1 MQNRNLG
8 LALTALAVAVAV
20 ALFVVLREEDEPT
33 KQRTTKTPVQ
43 QTSTTQ
49 ERREPD
55 EQTTTTTTEKPDVPR
70 IVVKGGQPVGG
81 VQELSFAQG
90 EDVRFVVESD
100 TEDEVHLH
108 GYNLEEAVGPRQPAI
123 FELRASI
130 PGVFE
135 LELHH
140 AVTQIAEITVE

>member
-1 MQNRNLG
+1 MQNRSLG
-8 LALTALAVAVAV
+8 LALAAVAVAV
-20 ALFVVLREEDEPT
+20 AAVLFVVLREDDEAND
-33 KQRTTKTPVQ
+33 QTTKGTTVQ
-43 QTSTTQ
+43 QTTTST
-49 ERREPD
+49 EK
-55 EQTTTTTTEKPDVPR
+55 TEKPEKPAEPDVPS
-70 IVVKGGQPVGG
+70 IVVEGGQPVGG

-90 EDVRFVVESD
+90 EEIRFVVESD
-100 TEDEVHLH
+100 TEDDVHLH
-108 GYNLEEAVGPRQPAI
+108 GYDLDEPVGPRQPAI

>member
-1 MQNRNLG
+1 MQNRSLG
-8 LALTALAVAVAV
+8 LAVTALAVAVAV
-20 ALFVVLREEDEPT
+20 ALFVVLREDDEPANE
-33 KQRTTKTPVQ
+33 TTTETTAQ

-49 ERREPD
+49 ERQEPN
-55 EQTTTTTTEKPDVPR
+55 EQTTTTTTEKPEVPR
-70 IVVKGGQPVGG
+70 IVVKGGEPVGG
-81 VQELSFAQG
+81 VQELSFEQG
-90 EDVRFVVESD
+90 EDILFVVESD

-108 GYNLEEAVGPRQPAI
+108 GYDLDVAVGPRKPAI